1 MTIACFDCIK
11 LTAVLLFD
19 IDTSGPNQG
28 AIIALLADGIFQMEP
43 DSPDPD
49 LTLFYVELLIK
60 VELNFIEGYIAADA
74 SLAPTSHVY
83 VPQARL
89 TGSGSFYSWFS
100 PNSNAG
106 DWVISI
112 GGYHRAFTIPP
123 HYPHPARLGLNFTV
137 GDNIQVVG
145 EGYAAVTPKCAMAG
159 GTLHMSLGVGPVSA
173 YCDVVLDVFINFKP

>member
-11 LTAVLLFD
+11 LTAVMMFE
-19 IDTSGPNQG
+19 IDTNKDGV
-28 AIIALLADGIFQMEP
+28 IIALLADGIFQMEP

-60 VELNFIEGYIAADA
+60 VEINFVEGYIAADA
-74 SLAPTSHVY
+74 ALAPTSHVY

-89 TGSGSFYSWFS
+89 TGSGSFYTWFA

-112 GGYHRAFTIPP
+112 GGYHRAFSVPA
-123 HYPHPARLGLNFTV
+123 HYPKPMRLGLSFII
-137 GDNIQVVG
+137 GDMIHVVG
-145 EGYAAVTPKCAMAG
+145 EAYAAVTPKCAMAG
-159 GTLHMSLGVGPVSA
+159 GHLHMSLDVGPVSA
-173 YCDVVLDVFINFKP
+173 YCDIALDVFINFKP